1 MTKGSQQEKY
11 MKTKIYQ
18 EDNSGLQL
26 CLQAGARTCWVDFLP
41 LIPTILGLSLG
52 LCVSSTEMSILCH
65 PTSPH
70 VLSMSLSP
78 FDSYSFTD
86 SLIFSPSV
94 SLFPMPHFQ
103 ERIFPFK
110 TDSERVRHVIYIV
123 AQGTEMCLDLCLYK
137 NIFTIETNASRI
149 KIYPYYK
156 WHTLAFCILFNDFS
170 PFLFF
175 FTFNA
180 SCNLLNW
187 FLNPEFEK
195 HWLRMLTLASK
206 RPTFKLR
213 LLMLVVR

>member
-18 EDNSGLQL
+18 EDNSGLQFR
-26 CLQAGARTCWVDFLP
+26 LQAGACTRWVDILP
-41 LIPTILGLSLG
+41 LFPATLGLCLG

-65 PTSPH
+65 PTSCH
-70 VLSMSLSP
+70 VLSMSLSL

-94 SLFPMPHFQ
+94 SLSPTPHFQ
-103 ERIFPFK
+103 ERIFAFK
-110 TDSERVRHVIYIV
+110 IDSERVRHIIYIA

-137 NIFTIETNASRI
+137 NIFTIETKASCI

-156 WHTLAFCILFNDFS
+156 WHTLAFCILLNDFS
-170 PFLFF
+170 LFF
-175 FTFNA
+175 FSFNA

-195 HWLRMLTLASK
+195 HWFRMLTLASK

-213 LLMLVVR
+213 LLMLGVM